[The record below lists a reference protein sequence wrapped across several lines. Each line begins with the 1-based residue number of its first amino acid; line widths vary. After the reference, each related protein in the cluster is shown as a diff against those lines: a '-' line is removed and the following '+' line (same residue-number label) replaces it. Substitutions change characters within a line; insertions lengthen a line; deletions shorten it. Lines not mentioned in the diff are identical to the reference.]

1 MKYRKKPV
9 VVEAVRWMGGI
20 ESLGEIEKLKGVPF
34 SKDELMDIVKNY
46 EIRIC
51 TPEGEMTASLG
62 DYIIRGVHGEIYP
75 CKPDIFEETYEM
87 AGGRSRGTFD
97 EERFGVVEDDEM
109 SVAEEMWRK
118 TRR

>member
-9 VVEAVRWMGGI
+9 VVEAVRWMGSI
-20 ESLGEIEKLKGVPF
+20 ESLGEIEKLQGFSF
-34 SKDELMDIVKNY
+34 SKDEVVDIVRSD
-46 EIRIC
+46 EIRIR
-51 TPEGEMTASLG
+51 TPEGVMTASLG

-87 AGGRSRGTFD
+87 AED
-97 EERFGVVEDDEM
+97 EEM

-118 TRR
+118 TR

>member
-9 VVEAVRWMGGI
+9 VVDAVRWMGDI
-20 ESLGEIEKLKGVPF
+20 ASLGEIEELKGVPF
-34 SKDELMDIVKNY
+34 SKDEVVDIMKSD

-62 DYIIRGVHGEIYP
+62 DYIIRGVRGEIYP

-87 AGGRSRGTFD
+87 AEGDMFPSYTVK
-97 EERFGVVEDDEM
+97 GVLK
-109 SVAEEMWRK
+109 S
-118 TRR
+118 